1 MSIFHRLAIR
11 AILKNTAPANEFE
24 DFCFFISFGD
34 EIDSGPFLGC
44 FGVPK
49 SFQKR
54 PKKRLQRCFKSSL
67 FFGACLSPN
76 KLFFWPTWP
85 QHGPKINP
93 PAPPSWAKNRS
104 KIGPKTVSGAKSAP
118 EPILGRFWDDFWSMF
133 GTIFDRFLVQKPVLA
148 RNGKRVEFS
157 IKSDTLNIVEE
168 LQERITQEQG
178 NLMCPI

>member
-1 MSIFHRLAIR
+1 MASTWRVFGATLATFWSFFGCSCGISTEEEFEDVFLPIFHRLAIR
-11 AILKNTAPANEFE
+11 AILKNTAPADELE
-24 DFCFFISFGD
+24 YFCFFILFGH

-54 PKKRLQRCFKSSL
+54 PKKRLQRCFKSSQ
-67 FFGACLSPN
+67 FFGACLSPQ

-118 EPILGRFWDDFWSMF
+118 EPILGRFLVDF
-133 GTIFDRFLVQKPVLA
+133 
-148 RNGKRVEFS
+148 
-157 IKSDTLNIVEE
+157 
-168 LQERITQEQG
+168 
-178 NLMCPI
+178 